1 MCLERIPYGQYL
13 EGHEFV
19 FYYGGKPVR
28 VFYINNK
35 PWWTLTD
42 VCNLIDLGNPS
53 RAAVRLDDDEKM
65 TLTLS
70 NSHSRQ
76 RGGAQKLLLIN
87 EPGLYH
93 LLFTSD
99 KPEAE
104 FFRHWITFD
113 VLPSIRRNGGYIA
126 GQDTMGEDE
135 LSYASWEVAQNILA
149 ERDQRIQ
156 DLRIQNKA
164 QAALLRE
171 WEAKAR
177 YCDAVLQSTHAVPIT
192 VIAKD
197 YGWSA
202 QTMNHY
208 LYEKG
213 VQYPCGGTWVLY
225 QRHAGK
231 GYVHPETILY
241 STAHCRQY
249 LRWTQKGRAFL
260 YALLRDDGILPLSEQ
275 TDVPADA
282 GDFWLS

>member
-1 MCLERIPYGQYL
+1 MAL
-13 EGHEFV
+13 
-19 FYYGGKPVR
+19 
-28 VFYINNK
+28 
-35 PWWTLTD
+35 
-42 VCNLIDLGNPS
+42 
-53 RAAVRLDDDEKM
+53 
-65 TLTLS
+65 LTLS
-70 NSHSRQ
+70 NSHSKQ

-208 LYEKG
+208 LYS
-213 VQYPCGGTWVLY
+213 
-225 QRHAGK
+225 A
-231 GYVHPETILY
+231 
-241 STAHCRQY
+241 A
-249 LRWTQKGRAFL
+249 
-260 YALLRDDGILPLSEQ
+260 
-275 TDVPADA
+275 
-282 GDFWLS
+282 

>member
-1 MCLERIPYGQYL
+1 M
-13 EGHEFV
+13 
-19 FYYGGKPVR
+19 
-28 VFYINNK
+28 
-35 PWWTLTD
+35 
-42 VCNLIDLGNPS
+42 
-53 RAAVRLDDDEKM
+53 
-65 TLTLS
+65 
-70 NSHSRQ
+70 
-76 RGGAQKLLLIN
+76 
-87 EPGLYH
+87 
-93 LLFTSD
+93 
-99 KPEAE
+99 
-104 FFRHWITFD
+104 
-113 VLPSIRRNGGYIA
+113 LPSIRRNGGYIA

-192 VIAKD
+192 VVAKD

-202 QTMNHY
+202 QAMNHY

-231 GYVHPETILY
+231 GYVHPETILC

-275 TDVPADA
+275 TDVPVDA
-282 GDFWLS
+282 GNLWLS

>member
-1 MCLERIPYGQYL
+1 
-13 EGHEFV
+13 
-19 FYYGGKPVR
+19 
-28 VFYINNK
+28 
-35 PWWTLTD
+35 
-42 VCNLIDLGNPS
+42 
-53 RAAVRLDDDEKM
+53 
-65 TLTLS
+65 
-70 NSHSRQ
+70 
-76 RGGAQKLLLIN
+76 
-87 EPGLYH
+87 
-93 LLFTSD
+93 
-99 KPEAE
+99 
-104 FFRHWITFD
+104 
-113 VLPSIRRNGGYIA
+113 
-126 GQDTMGEDE
+126 MGEDE

-192 VIAKD
+192 VVAKD

-202 QTMNHY
+202 QAMNHY

-241 STAHCRQY
+241 STAH
-249 LRWTQKGRAFL
+249 
-260 YALLRDDGILPLSEQ
+260 
-275 TDVPADA
+275 
-282 GDFWLS
+282 